1 MCCKLGTAARAGGRG
16 GGVEGVTHCVTPRH
30 SGHPAP
36 WTQKLLPKKVRGMS
50 HQQLH
55 PQQPGEGP
63 KGTRGS
69 YRTPA
74 ESATSQ
80 PGGGAGLPE
89 ISNAACVPALRKHM
103 LEPER
108 QTNQSNHFT
117 ELKTTLLIPLA
128 VSLLNLGFPS
138 PLALA

>member
-1 MCCKLGTAARAGGRG
+1 MCCKLGTAAGGSGRWG
-16 GGVEGVTHCVTPRH
+16 LEGVGHCVTPRH

-55 PQQPGEGP
+55 LQQPGEGP
-63 KGTRGS
+63 KGTQGS

-80 PGGGAGLPE
+80 PRGGAGLPE
-89 ISNAACVPALRKHM
+89 ISSAACVPALRKHM

-128 VSLLNLGFPS
+128 VSLLNLGFHS